1 MKRVC
6 LVVLA
11 LLVMISGTMAL
22 AEDTSL
28 TVRGVGVVNTEAD
41 CARIVLGVRETR
53 EDALQAQAV
62 VNEKLNAI
70 VAALTEA
77 GVDSKDMGTENLYIY
92 ANYDYSSS
100 EERLIGYS
108 ATNTISITTMQ
119 MDKVGEYIDIA
130 FSQGANTL
138 ESIYFSKQN
147 SGDIQNEALQLAV
160 QNAYEKAQSIAD
172 ALGMEIKSL
181 ESIDESS
188 EYYGVDAGA
197 KYSNAREE
205 AALTG
210 DSSTMVQASAVQIS
224 ATVLVEF
231 ELGEVAH

>member
-28 TVRGVGVVNTEAD
+28 TVRGMGVVNTEAD
-41 CARIVLGVRETR
+41 CARIVLGVRETC

-147 SGDIQNEALQLAV
+147 SSDIQNEALQLAV